1 MKNFNNAAG
10 TTSSE
15 FAIGVGNANCRQ
27 IALGAV
33 CLGADTVAVDRNGN
47 NIAITGTEFYDL
59 KFLATNQLGQRVA
72 KQFRGTITDTSFVSK
87 IEDIFEEEFNGDIEL
102 SISTQMSVIE
112 LVITCKIGSATTAT
126 YNVYVTLQRIE

>member
-1 MKNFNNAAG
+1 MKTFNNIAG
-10 TTSSE
+10 TTSSQ
-15 FAIGVGNANCRQ
+15 FSIGTGTTGCRQ

-33 CLGADTVAVDRNGN
+33 CLGADTVAQDRNGD
-47 NIAITGTEFYDL
+47 NISVAGTEFYDL

-72 KQFRGTITDTSFVSK
+72 KQFRGTITNSGTVSK

-102 SISTQMSVIE
+102 TVAGSE
-112 LVITCKIGSATTAT
+112 LVVTCKIGSATTAT